1 MENKNL
7 KEILI
12 SDLKRMYQMIEI
24 MEPKNEA
31 EFIAIALPNLHL
43 ALFEWIK
50 SKQEEIERAM
60 PEKTVSLIV
69 MGFDGVTKKG
79 VISEDG
85 YEILCKEMEKRGY
98 NQALDDLKP
107 IISKIL
113 K

>member
-43 ALFEWIK
+43 ALFEWRK
-50 SKQEEIERAM
+50 SKQEEIEGEI
-60 PEKTVSLIV
+60 EKPLGIV
-69 MGFDGVTKKG
+69 ADFVERWNKQDKEKDVAQAIEELLSIKKLN
-79 VISEDG
+79 I
-85 YEILCKEMEKRGY
+85 
-98 NQALDDLKP
+98 
-107 IISKIL
+107 
-113 K
+113 